1 MADDRPPARPEGHRD
16 VLGSLPST
24 RPARRST
31 KRDGAATRTTKT
43 EAARRRPASRRRSS
57 AAERDERLATRRSVP
72 PAGYATPAPERRP
85 APGTGELVTTAAR
98 AAGEVAQLGAGIGRR
113 LLQAA
118 VGRLGAGR

>member
-1 MADDRPPARPEGHRD
+1 MADDRPPGRLEGDSD
-16 VLGSLPST
+16 VLGSLPRT
-24 RPARRST
+24 RPARRSP
-31 KRDGAATRTTKT
+31 KRDGAGTRTAKT
-43 EAARRRPASRRRSS
+43 QAARARPASRRRTS
-57 AAERDERLATRRSVP
+57 AAAGDEPLPARRSVP

-118 VGRLGAGR
+118 VGRLSGGR